1 MTHQS
6 EKERIAARLDHDRAA
21 LKASATELRSQLTLG
36 TVTRKVAGVFA
47 AGTWWS
53 AGLVARGARANPF
66 GFALIGAGLAWI
78 LHGPKWHAKPVPPV
92 DTSRWEGEGGLV
104 VEPVEADQWSDE
116 LDTLR
121 NLVSD
126 QLRKLDLDARSGVTD
141 TYGKLR
147 DFAAERAEIV
157 KQFASD
163 LALTLGIGLENM
175 SEIARSAAVKARE
188 QSYVARIEA
197 ERLARKANRLTQDHP
212 VMMVTAALGIGL
224 ALAAIITRP
233 KSRNAERKQ
242 VRKDLDE
249 EMTLREA
256 AVTLRENR
264 LAAAD
269 MPGRRAT
276 RR

>member
-1 MTHQS
+1 MTRQS
-6 EKERIAARLDHDRAA
+6 EKERIAARLNQDRAA
-21 LKASATELRSQLTLG
+21 LKASATELRSQFSVG
-36 TVTRKVAGVFA
+36 SVSRKAAEVLA

-53 AGLVARGARANPF
+53 AGLLARGARANPF
-66 GFALIGAGLAWI
+66 GFALIGAGLTWI
-78 LHGPKWHAKPVPPV
+78 SLGPKWHATPVPPAE
-92 DTSRWEGEGGLV
+92 TSRWEGEGGLV
-104 VEPVEADQWSDE
+104 VEPVETDQWSDE

-121 NLVSD
+121 KLVSD
-126 QLRKLDLDARSGVTD
+126 QLRKLDLDAQSGVTD

-147 DFAAERAEIV
+147 DFAAERAEIT

-163 LALTLGIGLENM
+163 LAVTLGIGLDNM
-175 SEIARSAAVKARE
+175 SEIARNAALKARE
-188 QSYVARIEA
+188 QSYVARIES
-197 ERLARKANRLTQDHP
+197 ERLARKTKRLTQDHP
-212 VMMVTAALGIGL
+212 VLIGTAALGIGL
-224 ALAAIITRP
+224 ALAAIVTRP
-233 KSRNAERKQ
+233 KSHAAEREQ